1 MSSLLLCAISTRRS
15 RNIDAMKDE
24 RDIDTEQPPKDAGGE
39 PEAPEIAEDDEPGVT
54 DFLKAA
60 KDGAKHLKNLEP

>member
-1 MSSLLLCAISTRRS
+1 
-15 RNIDAMKDE
+15 MKDE